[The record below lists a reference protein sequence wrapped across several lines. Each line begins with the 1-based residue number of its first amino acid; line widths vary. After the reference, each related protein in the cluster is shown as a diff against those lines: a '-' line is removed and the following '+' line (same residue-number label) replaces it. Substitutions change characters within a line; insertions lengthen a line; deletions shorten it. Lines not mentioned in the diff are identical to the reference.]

1 VVREKL
7 RELLGADEDERMRI
21 WARIRLGGE
30 RGVDVGRELG
40 QRNGRGVGHLVKRLE
55 RASERNKAMKAKM
68 ERLRSELSKMSINES

>member
-7 RELLGADEDERMRI
+7 RELLEAEEDERLRI

-40 QRNGRGVGHLVKRLE
+40 QRNGSGVGHLVKRLE
-55 RASERNKAMKAKM
+55 RTSERNKDLKAKM
-68 ERLRSELSKMSINES
+68 EQLRNEISKLSRSES